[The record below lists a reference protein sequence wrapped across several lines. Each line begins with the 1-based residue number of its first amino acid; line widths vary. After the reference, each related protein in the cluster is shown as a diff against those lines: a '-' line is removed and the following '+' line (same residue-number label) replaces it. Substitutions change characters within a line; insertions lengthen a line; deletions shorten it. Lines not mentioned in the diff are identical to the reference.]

1 MAFDPE
7 ETRRRLDEL
16 LARAAAAVPERPVDP
31 NAVVERARRAI
42 RLRYAVLTVS
52 FVVLTL
58 VLTGGAVLADS
69 LRDDGG
75 PTGPTDSGPTGGT
88 ATGPTDTTTEPPL
101 PTVTIQ
107 TGPEKLTADP
117 NAVFVFEID
126 PAAATPRCTL
136 NQEPLP
142 GCESGVPFEAAEG
155 ENVFEIEGVDDR
167 GRAGESVTYT
177 WTVDTTPPTIELLS
191 VEIGFVRTS
200 DDPPPGCFIDAEPRP
215 CAGPIEVTPG
225 EHRLEVDQPG
235 TDSTWVLQQTPPTV
249 SFAEI
254 SGSGV
259 TSTITLTFRQDDP
272 GTPECFVPDRPPIQC
287 GEGVLTDTVT
297 VTINGPATS
306 RDLRIDPIDEL
317 DRHGPS
323 TTFTW
328 SFEFDTVE

>member
-16 LARAAAAVPERPVDP
+16 LARAGAAVPERPVDP

-107 TGPEKLTADP
+107 TGPEDP
-117 NAVFVFEID
+117 TTDTSAVFFFEID
-126 PAAATPRCTL
+126 PAGTPRCTL
-136 NQEPLP
+136 NGQPLT
-142 GCESGVPFEAAEG
+142 GCESGVPFPVTEG
-155 ENVFEIEGVDDR
+155 ENTFEIEGVDDR

-177 WTVDTTPPTIELLS
+177 WTVEPPLPEIELLS
-191 VEIGFVRTS
+191 VEIGFEAIS
-200 DDPPPGCFIDAEPRP
+200 EQPECLIDREPRP
-215 CAGPIEVTPG
+215 CAGPIEGVSPG
-225 EHRLEVDQPG
+225 THTLEVDQSG
-235 TDSTWVLQQTPPTV
+235 TDSTWVLTQTPPTV
-249 SFAEI
+249 SFADT
-254 SGSGV
+254 SASQT
-259 TSTITLTFRQDDP
+259 TSTITLVFRQTVP
-272 GTPECFVPDRPPIQC
+272 GTPECFAPDRSPLPC
-287 GEGVLTDTVT
+287 GEGILVDTVT
-297 VTINGPATS
+297 VTINGPEMTRA
-306 RDLRIDPIDEL
+306 LQIDPIDEL
-317 DRHGPS
+317 GRHGPS
-323 TTFTW
+323 TTFSW